1 VRFKAALILAA
12 GILVYANSLNRP
24 FIFDDQSIVD
34 YNTQFRE
41 WPSLRMFDIPQESPV
56 AGRPLPNLSFVINYT
71 LGKDDPRGYHA
82 FNLAVHLAC
91 ALLIFGLVR
100 RTLLLPYV
108 GRTFRSAGPEGPAY
122 VRTAETMAFA
132 SALIWTIHPLNTEV
146 VDYLM
151 QRTESMMAFCYLLT
165 LYASLRAVQGPGS
178 GVRSAWPIVA
188 TLACAAGMAS
198 KESMVTAPLAVVLYD
213 RVFLFGSWRQS
224 LRARWPLYAALAA
237 TWLVLGALMLSSP
250 RTFSAGFTNI
260 HISSWNYFL
269 NQMIAITQYL
279 RLAVWPVNLVL
290 FYGWALPLG
299 VADVWPYALFLFAL
313 LGATIVAL
321 IRRPA
326 LGFLGAWV
334 ALTLAP
340 SSSIAPIAAEVAAER
355 RMYLPLIAI
364 VVLVVVGV
372 SYVGRVFRPGA
383 RGGPKGPPYV
393 LPALLSIVAIAL
405 GSLTI
410 LRNREYA
417 SSLTMAQT
425 VLERWPT
432 PIAHDMVGTTLAAQG
447 RHDEAIVHLRE
458 AVKGYPP
465 ARYNLGAELLGQGRV
480 EEAAPLIDGYAREQ
494 PNDAR
499 GRAGRIALGMAY
511 EATGRAGLAVVQY
524 QALIDARPEDVEAHG
539 LLARALAADERF
551 LPAIPHYEKFVEA
564 FPNDAGGWTGLG
576 IALVGARRV
585 PDAVSA
591 FRQAVAASPNDGAL
605 HRNLARA
612 LLTNGDVAAA
622 GASAK
627 SAVSLSP
634 NDPGSHAV
642 LGHVLLTQGKIS
654 EARTELTQ
662 ALALDPNEP
671 VATALLNQTKREGVK
686 R

>member
-1 VRFKAALILAA
+1 MTRGAPSERIRWYAAAILLA

-24 FIFDDQSIVD
+24 FIFDDQTIVS

-71 LGKDDPRGYHA
+71 LGKEDPRGYHV

-100 RTLLLPYV
+100 RTLDMLNSEFSIQNSNL
-108 GRTFRSAGPEGPAY
+108 
-122 VRTAETMAFA
+122 AFA
-132 SALIWTIHPLNTEV
+132 AALIWTVHPLNTEV

-151 QRTESMMAFCYLLT
+151 QRTESVMAMFYLLT
-165 LYASLRAVQGPGS
+165 MYASARG
-178 GVRSAWPIVA
+178 WPLVA
-188 TLACAAGMAS
+188 TIACAAGMAS
-198 KESMVTAPLAVVLYD
+198 KESMVTAPLAVLLYD

-260 HISSWNYFL
+260 HTSSWNYFL
-269 NQMIAITQYL
+269 NQMIAITRYL
-279 RLAVWPVNLVL
+279 WLAVWPVNNLVL

-299 VADVWPYALFLFAL
+299 IADVWPYALFLFAL

-340 SSSIAPIAAEVAAER
+340 ASSIAPIAAEVAAER
-355 RMYLPLIAI
+355 RMYLPLVAI
-364 VVLVVVGV
+364 VVLAVVVAAAT
-372 SYVGRVFRPGA
+372 FRTWRPALAGPGA
-383 RGGPKGPPYV
+383 GPPEGGRHV
-393 LPALLSIVAIAL
+393 RAGRQVRPALFLAVVLAL
-405 GSLTI
+405 GTLTV

-417 SSLTMAQT
+417 SSATMART

-432 PIAHDMVGTTLAAQG
+432 PIAHDMVGTALAAEG
-447 RHDEAIVHLRE
+447 RHDEALPHFRE
-458 AVKGYPP
+458 SAGGGYPVG
-465 ARYNLGAELLGQGRV
+465 RYNLGIALLDRGNI

-511 EATGRAGLAVVQY
+511 EGTGQAGLAVVQY
-524 QALIDARPEDVEAHG
+524 QALIDVRPEDAEAHG
-539 LLARALAADERF
+539 LLARALSADERF
-551 LPAIPHYEKFVEA
+551 VPAIPHYEKFVEA

-576 IALVGARRV
+576 IARVGAQRV
-585 PDAVSA
+585 PDAITA
-591 FRQAVAASPNDGAL
+591 FRRAVSASPNDGVL

-622 GASAK
+622 EFEAK

-642 LGHVLLTQGKIS
+642 LGHVWLTQGRRA
-654 EARTELTQ
+654 EARGELEK
-662 ALALDPNEP
+662 ALALDPMEP
-671 VATALLNQTKREGVK
+671 VANALKRVLPGI